1 MQEAIKDARNM
12 TVGYIDRRLNG
23 CMLVYDQ
30 RHRLL
35 GEIRPSGSRMIAY
48 DHGHKQIAY
57 WDKNSD
63 CTYESSFK
71 KIGKGN
77 LLIELLLDN

>member
-35 GEIRPSGSRMIAY
+35 GEIWPSGSRMIAY
-48 DHGHKQIAY
+48 CRRDLVYG
-57 WDKNSD
+57 
-63 CTYESSFK
+63 
-71 KIGKGN
+71 
-77 LLIELLLDN
+77 